1 MVELE
6 QWYIVQGRV
15 FGYVPRRKAPG
26 LGPRFVCCVPLA
38 YDPATQTLEFV
49 LDSEVGYNEE
59 VDAMAQA
66 MQEEKATVRL
76 VTAKIDKWFVRNGK
90 EEKMRRFLRGLPQIG
105 GE

>member
-1 MVELE
+1 MVGLE
-6 QWYIVQGRV
+6 QWYLVQGRV
-15 FGYVPRRKAPG
+15 FGYVPRKRYPG

-49 LDSEVGYNEE
+49 LDSEVGYNEN

-66 MQEEKATVRL
+66 MQEKKARVRL

-90 EEKMRRFLRGLPQIG
+90 EEQMRRFLRGLPALT
-105 GE
+105 E